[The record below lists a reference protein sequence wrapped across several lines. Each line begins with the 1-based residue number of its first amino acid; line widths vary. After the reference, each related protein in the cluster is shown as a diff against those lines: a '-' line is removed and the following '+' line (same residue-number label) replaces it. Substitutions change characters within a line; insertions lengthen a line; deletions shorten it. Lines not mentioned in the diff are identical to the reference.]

1 MSYIVIVGTTAGHG
15 RPLPGE
21 FDVARNALARAKAV
35 SLTRPNKIVTV
46 VTDRGYDIAY
56 YRNGGEVYGNAVGRD
71 QPRRRRRDDGKTVEE
86 RTMAEILHLV
96 RDGETK
102 KAERMARA
110 VIQRIRRKKR
120 SAS

>member
-21 FDVARNALARAKAV
+21 FDVARNALARAKAL

-71 QPRRRRRDDGKTVEE
+71 QPRRRRDETVEE
-86 RTMAEILHLV
+86 RTMAEILRLV

-110 VIQRIRRKKR
+110 IIQRIRRKKR